1 MQIYYDL
8 DAPSK
13 SFQESIVTVGV
24 FDGLHIGHKAVIQQ
38 VLSETKK
45 IKLASVVL
53 TFDPPPLA
61 FLAPE
66 RCPPVLTT
74 LPKKIEILKQLGVD
88 AVIFA
93 RFDAYLQQMSPDTF
107 VQQVLLQQLH
117 ATQVIVGYDWQFG
130 KGRSGN
136 AEALKQLGNRYHFD
150 VKIVGPVQLH
160 GKPVHSTRV
169 REAITEGNLEITSEL
184 LGRRYSIMGE
194 VVEGEGRGRQIGFPT
209 ANVDAGNQMLPPSG
223 VYAVRVKLER
233 DMFDGVLNMGTRP
246 TFDGDKFQIETH
258 LFGFEKTIYGEKIE
272 IFFIEKIRPEQ
283 RFPTPEMLV
292 GQIKQDVAMAKGILN
307 RIKVETRITAEA
319 CLDQERI

>member
-13 SFQESIVTVGV
+13 SFHESIVTVGV

-38 VLSETKK
+38 VLTQTKK

-88 AVIFA
+88 TVVFA

-209 ANVDAGNQMLPPSG
+209 ANVNAGNQMLPPSG